1 MSHSIVRLR
10 ARRPFVA
17 LAFALATASAALG
30 VLLALAHTQA
40 MAQDYPVRPVRIVS
54 VTSAGSGV
62 DGFSRLMA
70 SYLGKR
76 LGQGVF
82 IENRPGANSILACD
96 HVAKA
101 APDGYTLLLASAS
114 ALAANPYLFKNLPYD
129 ANKDFA
135 PIARLSALP
144 VTIVV
149 PATSPYRSLA
159 DLADAARDRPGKL
172 NFGTSTTGYR
182 TMLGAINGAARIDAV
197 DVPYK
202 GTSHLLPDLVG
213 GTIDYGILEVSTA
226 VPLVRANKLRALVV
240 TSPARVA
247 TLEDVPTLAEAGLG
261 EATLVSWV
269 GLFAPAGTP
278 QPVIDKL
285 SMLALEFVQ
294 TPEAAAHFA
303 QLGTIA
309 YPAGASEF
317 AKAIVKDQAQWKR
330 YITAAGIQAE

>member
-1 MSHSIVRLR
+1 M
-10 ARRPFVA
+10 
-17 LAFALATASAALG
+17 AF
-30 VLLALAHTQA
+30 H
-40 MAQDYPVRPVRIVS
+40 
-54 VTSAGSGV
+54 AGW
-62 DGFSRLMA
+62 
-70 SYLGKR
+70 
-76 LGQGVF
+76 
-82 IENRPGANSILACD
+82 
-96 HVAKA
+96 
-101 APDGYTLLLASAS
+101 
-114 ALAANPYLFKNLPYD
+114 
-129 ANKDFA
+129 
-135 PIARLSALP
+135 
-144 VTIVV
+144 
-149 PATSPYRSLA
+149 PATSASGSGRVSSSRTGRAPTPFWPAITSPRPRPTAIPCSSHRPARWPPIRIFSRTCRTTPTRASLRSRA
-159 DLADAARDRPGKL
+159 GARCRSPSSCRPPRRTAAWPTWQTRR
-172 NFGTSTTGYR
+172 TTGPASSTSAPAPR
-182 TMLGAINGAARIDAV
+182 PTPRRSAPSTPSPPGPRPRLGAINGAARIDAV

-202 GTSHLLPDLVG
+202 GTSNLLPALVG

-317 AKAIVKDQAQWKR
+317 AKAIVEDQAQWKR